1 MRIAAMAVLGRGPIP
16 YYHQISSI
24 LRDKFANG
32 EFVADERLPSEEQF
46 QTMFGVSR
54 ATVRQALQALE
65 HEGLI
70 NRIPGKGSFV
80 AAPKNAIAEVK
91 MTCLLEDLIALG
103 IPGRNVVSD
112 VGLVSAGRA
121 IAEAMKLQR
130 GDRVFTFQRLVMVD
144 GTPFASHRAFLPVS
158 THDRLHEKDL
168 ADPHLLRTLAEKCD
182 LHAETAEH
190 AIEAVLADSHQSDLL
205 GVDPGTALLSVTRT
219 AFDKAG
225 TPIEYGNTLYRS
237 DRTRFHITQ
246 RQRAKQSDDWA
257 LASRGPRGAKDVRHR
272 LSKTTKTTR

>member
-1 MRIAAMAVLGRGPIP
+1 MALLARGSIP
-16 YYHQISSI
+16 FYHQISGI
-24 LRDKFANG
+24 LRDKVANG
-32 EFVADERLPSEEQF
+32 EFVAGERLPSEDQL

-70 NRIPGKGSFV
+70 IRLPGKGSFV
-80 AAPKNAIAEVK
+80 AASNNAVAEVK

-103 IPGRNVVSD
+103 IPGRTVISD
-112 VGLVSAGRA
+112 VGVVSAGRA
-121 IAEAMKLQR
+121 IAEAMMLKR

-144 GTPFASHRAFLPVS
+144 GAPFVSHRVYLPVS
-158 THDRLHEKDL
+158 TQGLLNEKDL
-168 ADPHLLRTLAEKCD
+168 ADPHLLKTLAQKCD

-190 AIEAVLADSHQSDLL
+190 AIEAVLADAHQADLL
-205 GVDPGTALLSVTRT
+205 DVDPGTALLSVTRT
-219 AFDKAG
+219 AFDRNG

-246 RQRAKQSDDWA
+246 RQRTKQSNDWA
-257 LASRGPRGAKDVRHR
+257 LASRGPRSVRDVRSNLR
-272 LSKTTKTTR
+272 NATKKTK

>member
-1 MRIAAMAVLGRGPIP
+1 MALLGRGPIP

-24 LRDKFANG
+24 LRDKVANG
-32 EFVADERLPSEEQF
+32 ELVAGERLPSEEQL

-54 ATVRQALQALE
+54 ATVRQALQTLE

-70 NRIPGKGSFV
+70 QRLPGKGSFV
-80 AAPKNAIAEVK
+80 AASKNAVAEVK

-103 IPGRNVVSD
+103 IPGKNVVSD
-112 VGLVSAGRA
+112 VGVVSAGRT
-121 IAEAMKLQR
+121 IAQAMKLQR
-130 GDRVFTFQRLVMVD
+130 GDSVFTFQRLVVVD
-144 GTPFASHRAFLPVS
+144 GAPFASHRAFLPLF
-158 THDRLHEKDL
+158 TRDRLREKDL
-168 ADPHLLRTLAEKCD
+168 ADPHLLRILAEKCD

-190 AIEAVLADSHQSDLL
+190 AIEAVLADAHQADLL
-205 GVDPGTALLSVTRT
+205 GVDPSTALLSVTRT
-219 AFDKAG
+219 AFDRAG

-257 LASRGPRGAKDVRHR
+257 LASRGPRGAKDVHHR
-272 LSKTTKTTR
+272 WRRTTT

>member
-1 MRIAAMAVLGRGPIP
+1 MALLGRGPIP
-16 YYHQISSI
+16 YYHQISAI
-24 LRDKFANG
+24 LRDKVANG
-32 EFVADERLPSEEQF
+32 EFIADERLPSEEQL

-70 NRIPGKGSFV
+70 KRLPGKGSFV
-80 AAPKNAIAEVK
+80 AASENAVAEVK

-112 VGLVSAGRA
+112 VGVVRAGRA

-130 GDRVFTFQRLVMVD
+130 GESVFTFQRIVMV
-144 GTPFASHRAFLPVS
+144 GGAPFASHRAFLPVF
-158 THDRLHEKDL
+158 TGDRLRQKDL
-168 ADPHLLRTLAEKCD
+168 ANPHLLRLLAEKCD

-190 AIEAVLADSHQSDLL
+190 SIEAVLADAHQSDLL

-219 AFDKAG
+219 SFDRAG
-225 TPIEYGNTLYRS
+225 KTIEYGNTLYRS

-246 RQRAKQSDDWA
+246 RQRAKQSNNWA
-257 LASRGPRGAKDVRHR
+257 LAERGPRSATGVHHR
-272 LSKTTKTTR
+272 LQKMTKKTG